1 MAKAISKIP
10 SVSASSILSRFAKVF
25 SAQSAEGLLQ
35 TAFFLYLAWLDQFVF
50 GEVQYAFAASALVVK
65 IAQFGLYFPL
75 VTQLGEAEDET
86 VPTLMDR
93 ANLIKFGLT
102 ILTMLFLI
110 GMALMQGFSLR
121 MSLMIFFICLGYAL
135 EQVAESYFAYLR
147 VQGRQGVEAKIKATA
162 SVVSY
167 GYGAGV
173 MAMGMN
179 PLIMSLYR
187 LLSTGIRLGWVLV
200 IFLRSHPGRFFTMP
214 ELKPVLELFKYASIF
229 AFIQIL
235 GVFLNKTN
243 VFFLERYSGVQ
254 GVAYY
259 SAGFLT
265 VDGVSVLAS
274 EQLLSWVIF
283 PLLSAL
289 WWKNREEVGP
299 LVRNASVWLL
309 AISLPIIFFL
319 YNESHM
325 IIGLMYPPEYK
336 DAIWIQQVLAPSIL
350 FSFENNLFCFVM
362 MVAGSAK
369 LLLVFSIIG
378 AIVNIIL
385 NITLTPAY
393 GLLGACLVIVLSK
406 FTMMVQTSVYCQ
418 WRLRLFNLK
427 DFAFP
432 VFLAAVGFLLFL
444 LLKPLTSIHIAT
456 IVPLIVYFL
465 ALWRIGPK
473 VMGQFQRKQELEN
486 L

>member
-1 MAKAISKIP
+1 
-10 SVSASSILSRFAKVF
+10 
-25 SAQSAEGLLQ
+25 
-35 TAFFLYLAWLDQFVF
+35 
-50 GEVQYAFAASALVVK
+50 
-65 IAQFGLYFPL
+65 
-75 VTQLGEAEDET
+75 
-86 VPTLMDR
+86 
-93 ANLIKFGLT
+93 
-102 ILTMLFLI
+102 
-110 GMALMQGFSLR
+110 
-121 MSLMIFFICLGYAL
+121 
-135 EQVAESYFAYLR
+135 
-147 VQGRQGVEAKIKATA
+147 
-162 SVVSY
+162 
-167 GYGAGV
+167 
-173 MAMGMN
+173 
-179 PLIMSLYR
+179 
-187 LLSTGIRLGWVLV
+187 
-200 IFLRSHPGRFFTMP
+200 MP

-243 VFFLERYSGVQ
+243 VFFLERFSGVQ